1 MATLAVAVAN
11 KRKKNLTVLGGV
23 TALFVVL
30 AVVSVYERASELA
43 PKFAPRNFFPGLTTT
58 VNNLGEMAIAAKN
71 ASIHVKLAG
80 GKWTVQERNGYP
92 ADEMQMRAVAVGMAD
107 LQTLEP
113 KTARADWLKYIGLEA
128 PPQGDAVRV
137 TLTDTGGKVLADLL
151 VGQMQ
156 GMPDELG
163 RSTLYVRKPDE
174 NQSYLARGYLA
185 IKPQISDWLNKAV
198 VVIARDRV
206 KGAVVTPAMGPSYT
220 LSRDNKDQQDFKL
233 LDLPKGRSLSF
244 EGSPDGVAGAIT
256 GFDFDDV
263 AKADGID
270 FTKAPQQ
277 VANTFDGLNI
287 TVKVAN
293 KGMEHWASVSAEGT
307 NDMTKMEAEKI
318 NAAVMGWAFKISDMK
333 MGQFVANRETLLKP
347 PDQK

>member
-1 MATLAVAVAN
+1 M
-11 KRKKNLTVLGGV
+11 
-23 TALFVVL
+23 
-30 AVVSVYERASELA
+30 
-43 PKFAPRNFFPGLTTT
+43 
-58 VNNLGEMAIAAKN
+58 
-71 ASIHVKLAG
+71 
-80 GKWTVQERNGYP
+80 
-92 ADEMQMRAVAVGMAD
+92 
-107 LQTLEP
+107 
-113 KTARADWLKYIGLEA
+113 
-128 PPQGDAVRV
+128 
-137 TLTDTGGKVLADLL
+137 
-151 VGQMQ
+151 
-156 GMPDELG
+156 
-163 RSTLYVRKPDE
+163 
-174 NQSYLARGYLA
+174 
-185 IKPQISDWLNKAV
+185 
-198 VVIARDRV
+198 IARDRV